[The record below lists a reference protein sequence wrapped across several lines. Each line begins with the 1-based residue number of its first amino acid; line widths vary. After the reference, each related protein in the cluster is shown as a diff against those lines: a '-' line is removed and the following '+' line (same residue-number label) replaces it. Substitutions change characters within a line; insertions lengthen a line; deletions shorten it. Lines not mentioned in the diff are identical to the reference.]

1 MNPNTVFLVAMTVV
15 LSAYSIACRSTSPQN
30 SDQEFNLTNQKLGE
44 DEIDEFDGDESADS
58 VAQSIHPLAHPKDPT
73 AWATRRLIMT
83 TAQPSPRAIQ
93 KCEDMVESLA
103 KSATNLEALSGAAT
117 DLRADVTKDKSLYH
131 WCFYQMMASLDEKM
145 DQPLSL
151 MDEKA
156 DLFLDKM
163 SRLWILAGALDSAAK
178 SNVYV
183 KYLKTRYTSI
193 SLQTFGRLL
202 ETMDSGITPAANSNR
217 GKSAEYFFDE

>member
-1 MNPNTVFLVAMTVV
+1 MTSNTFFLVAMTVM
-15 LSAYSIACRSTSPQN
+15 LSAYSIACRSTSPQSTN
-30 SDQEFNLTNQKLGE
+30 QEFNLTNQELSE
-44 DEIDEFDGDESADS
+44 DEIDEFDEDESADS
-58 VAQSIHPLAHPKDPT
+58 VEQSSQPLAHPKEPT
-73 AWATRRLIMT
+73 AWATRRLIIT
-83 TAQPSPRAIQ
+83 TAQPSPGAIQ
-93 KCEDMVESLA
+93 KCQETVESLA

-117 DLRADVTKDKSLYH
+117 DLRTDVTKDKSLYH

-145 DQPLSL
+145 EQPLSL

-163 SRLWILAGALDSAAK
+163 SRLWILAGALDGAAR

-183 KYLKTRYTSI
+183 KYLKTRYTGI

-202 ETMDSGITPAANSNR
+202 ETMDTGITPAGNSNR